1 MKRLLYNVQALKV
14 GQEEQSENL
23 QSAIQV
29 GLMRV
34 VYKIRNFMNI
44 IIHCPFYQGLKISQK
59 EQFEIFKKHQEEQ
72 NLKVIENLKQ
82 EIQVRTGLFTK
93 LRNLN
98 V

>member
-1 MKRLLYNVQALKV
+1 
-14 GQEEQSENL
+14 
-23 QSAIQV
+23 
-29 GLMRV
+29 
-34 VYKIRNFMNI
+34 MNI

-59 EQFEIFKKHQEEQ
+59 KQFEIFKKHQEEQ

>member
-1 MKRLLYNVQALKV
+1 
-14 GQEEQSENL
+14 
-23 QSAIQV
+23 
-29 GLMRV
+29 
-34 VYKIRNFMNI
+34 MNI